1 MDSSIVLI
9 LKPVTVSGVQEQIKI
24 RPRLNG
30 QGFIV
35 SYEKNGISWIT
46 EQMYSRAISYVSDF
60 LNLIPLSNLHLH
72 HALEI
77 SIPGFPEIQLSVRDL
92 DEKTVEAIIS
102 RMAEYMTNKW
112 SSFKN

>member
-1 MDSSIVLI
+1 MDSYIVFT
-9 LKPVTVSGVQEQIKI
+9 LKSVTVSGTQEQIKI

-46 EQMYSRAISYVSDF
+46 DQLYSRAISYVSDF

-72 HALEI
+72 HSLEI
-77 SIPGFPEIQLSVRDL
+77 SIPGFPEIQLSIRDL
-92 DEKTVEAIIS
+92 DEKTIESIIARTS
-102 RMAEYMTNKW
+102 EYMVNKW
-112 SSFKN
+112 SPFKN

>member
-1 MDSSIVLI
+1 MDSYIVLT
-9 LKPVTVSGVQEQIKI
+9 LKPVKVPGSQEQIKI

-30 QGFIV
+30 QGFVV
-35 SYEKNGISWIT
+35 SYDKHGISWIT
-46 EQMYSRAISYVSDF
+46 DQMYPRAIAYVSDF

-92 DEKTVEAIIS
+92 DEKTIESIIA
-102 RMAEYMTNKW
+102 RMAEYMVNKW
-112 SSFKN
+112 SPFKN